1 MAKRFVAIIV
11 AAGLAMGSALA
22 GPFEDGVAAY
32 AAGDFAKALG
42 LWRPLGE
49 REARAESLPY
59 RLSLDELLATTSAPV
74 RVAVIEAAAKRGV
87 KIRLYLDPEQPGG
100 RDGEGG
106 RVKQL
111 MRGGNVAARV
121 KGQGMDYMHLK
132 TFQVDGRWLR
142 TGSTNFSFAGQR
154 RQDNDIIVLESRA
167 VAEAFIQ
174 QFEILWK
181 RSGNIDLRP

>member
-1 MAKRFVAIIV
+1 MLKRLLLVIVLIGVVPSGARGPLDREPTMAAVRAFFGPR
-11 AAGLAMGSALA
+11 AGFDEVDAELISRARQTIDM
-22 GPFEDGVAAY
+22 AAY
-32 AAGDFAKALG
+32 VLTDRRVIDAL
-42 LWRPLGE
+42 
-49 REARAESLPY
+49 ES
-59 RLSLDELLATTSAPV
+59 
-74 RVAVIEAAAKRGV
+74 AAKRGV
-87 KIRLYLDPEQPGG
+87 KVRLYLDPEQPGG
-100 RDGEGG
+100 RDATGG
-106 RVKQL
+106 RVQQL
-111 MRGGNVAARV
+111 LRAGNVAARV
-121 KGQGMDYMHLK
+121 KAQGMDFMHLK

>member
-1 MAKRFVAIIV
+1 MLKRLLLVLLFLGVVPSGARGPLDREPAMAGVRAFFGPR
-11 AAGLAMGSALA
+11 AGFDEVDPDLLSRARRTIDM
-22 GPFEDGVAAY
+22 AAY
-32 AAGDFAKALG
+32 VLTDRNVIEAL
-42 LWRPLGE
+42 
-49 REARAESLPY
+49 
-59 RLSLDELLATTSAPV
+59 
-74 RVAVIEAAAKRGV
+74 EAAAKRGV

-132 TFQVDGRWLR
+132 AFQVDGRWLR
-142 TGSTNFSFAGQR
+142 TGSTNFSFAGER